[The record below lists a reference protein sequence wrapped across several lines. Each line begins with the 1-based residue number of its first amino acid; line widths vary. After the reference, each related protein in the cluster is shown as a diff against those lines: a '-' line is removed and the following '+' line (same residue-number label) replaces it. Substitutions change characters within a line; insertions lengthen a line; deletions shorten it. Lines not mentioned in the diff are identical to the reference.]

1 MHILLLKALNEQA
14 SGPHD
19 DPYVQV
25 LVKAGF
31 TADLAETLDFTY
43 HTAELARCQSWRDN
57 HSAIVFTSPRAVTAY
72 TKAGLKGQQSDLCFV
87 VGPSTD
93 VQAKKAG
100 FSPKGAQAGDA
111 ETLSKVIVDN
121 YANQLTKPVF
131 FPASQIHRADL
142 PQYLE
147 KNGIKVDILIA
158 YSSHENVALKD
169 KVRLNLCEGNPIPD
183 CIVFFSP
190 SGVTLTESILKTELK
205 PHRPKVKLVA
215 MGRATAS
222 KLQEYDMNVA
232 GVAASPRPESLLQ
245 VIQRLA
251 GQL

>member
-25 LVKAGF
+25 NTVLIVSDFAVIQVLVKAGF
-31 TADLAETLDFTY
+31 SADLAETLDFTY

-72 TKAGLKGQQSDLCFV
+72 TKAGLK
-87 VGPSTD
+87 
-93 VQAKKAG
+93 AKKAG

-121 YANQLTKPVF
+121 YATQLTKPVF

-190 SGVTLTESILKTELK
+190 SGVTLTEGILKTELK

-222 KLQEYDMNVA
+222 KLQEYDMSVA

-251 GQL
+251 GQ